1 MKKLCMMICVSLL
14 LTACGGGAGTNSGS
28 TGGSG
33 GATAKMEVT
42 VYGKSYSFTPK
53 TGVLTLS
60 QTGAMGDK
68 ESYGEYGISFGSMEL
83 KVAED
88 NRKPLTATED
98 VRLFFKVARRRGT
111 DRKMPV
117 EAETFPGNG
126 SWPHLN
132 DASVTT
138 FDGNREIESWGHEAP
153 NNQRQGDIKITKV
166 EGDMATG
173 EVDLKFGD
181 KISIKGP
188 FTVKV
193 LPPSY

>member
-1 MKKLCMMICVSLL
+1 MKKLLL
-14 LTACGGGAGTNSGS
+14 LICAGLLFTACGGAGTNSTS
-28 TGGSG
+28 TGGSTS
-33 GATAKMEVT
+33 APAKMEVT
-42 VYGKSYSFTPK
+42 VYGKSYTFAPK

-83 KVAED
+83 KTPED
-88 NRKPLTATED
+88 NRKPLTAAEE

-117 EAETFPGNG
+117 EVETFPGNG

-153 NNQRQGDIKITKV
+153 SNQHKGEIKITKI
-166 EGDMATG
+166 EGDTATG

-193 LPPSY
+193 LPPTY